1 MPIQKK
7 KKTIPSMAQTKRH
20 NFFIFLNLIVAQIYR
35 ATWLNKEWTTKRQM
49 FCFYIIIIIII
60 YKYICLFV

>member
-1 MPIQKK
+1 
-7 KKTIPSMAQTKRH
+7 MAQTKRH

-60 YKYICLFV
+60 IYKYICLFV